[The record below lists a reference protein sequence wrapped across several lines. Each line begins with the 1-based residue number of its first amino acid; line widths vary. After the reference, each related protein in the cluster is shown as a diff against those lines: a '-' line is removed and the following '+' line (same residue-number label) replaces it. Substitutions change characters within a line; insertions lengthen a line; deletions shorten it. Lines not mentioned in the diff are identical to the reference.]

1 MEGEV
6 NMLKETLAS
15 ADKDVT
21 GPRSLTRLLALFDVL
36 AKAPDGMSLAELNV
50 VLETPKSS
58 LLNLLRP
65 LVSEGFL
72 MHAGGRYRLG
82 PSIFRLSAN
91 VMAVWNFSR
100 MLRPFLV
107 ELSESTQETVYIG
120 VLDEAQK
127 VITYV
132 DVIESAQSVRYS
144 MLVGMRRPLYCTAA
158 GRVLLAHA
166 PEAFLTEYLRTV
178 KLERH
183 TPQTMV
189 NKKALREELEN
200 IVNTGL
206 SVSRGELLPDSAGLS
221 SPIFGPNGDVI
232 AAMAIGAPL
241 ERFDRERPRLEQQML
256 LVAQRASALGKATEE
271 E

>member
-1 MEGEV
+1 MS
-6 NMLKETLAS
+6 KEMLAS

-21 GPRSLTRLLALFDVL
+21 GPRSLTRLLGLFDVL
-36 AKAPDGMSLAELNV
+36 AKAPDGMSLAELNIA
-50 VLETPKSS
+50 LESPKSS

-65 LVSEGFL
+65 LVAEGFL
-72 MHAGGRYRLG
+72 MHDGGRYRLG
-82 PSIFRLSAN
+82 PSIFRLAAN
-91 VMAVWNFSR
+91 VMAVWNFSK

-107 ELSESTQETVYIG
+107 ELSELTHETVYIG
-120 VLDEAQK
+120 VLDAEHK
-127 VITYV
+127 LITYV

-158 GRVLLAHA
+158 GRVLLAYQS
-166 PEAFLTEYLRTV
+166 EEFLAEYLRAV

-183 TPQTMV
+183 TEQTTV
-189 NKKALREELEN
+189 NKKALREELHN
-200 IVNTGL
+200 IVGTGL

-232 AAMAIGAPL
+232 AAMAVGAPL
-241 ERFDRERPRLEQQML
+241 ERFDRERERLEGHML
-256 LVAQRASALGKATEE
+256 AVAQRASALCKANEE